1 MKDELMMSA
10 LSCWGTGRICLRL
23 KKPYKRP
30 LSHRRFSLL
39 ARIRAARGFSTLE
52 GRRQLV
58 RVRLSSLIILM
69 QANPDHGMLHLSES
83 CALVFFYYISLL
95 LYSLH
100 VFLLS

>member
-1 MKDELMMSA
+1 
-10 LSCWGTGRICLRL
+10 
-23 KKPYKRP
+23 
-30 LSHRRFSLL
+30 
-39 ARIRAARGFSTLE
+39 
-52 GRRQLV
+52 V